1 MQGDL
6 LSSTSASQLSSPPER
21 GKKHHSRAHLQKH
34 LRNLQAEMSALK
46 EKVRVAENLY
56 NEASSGDA
64 SVSDTSS
71 TRLFDASLGRRPIDT
86 YELRD
91 YRNDG
96 RAGQSS
102 SDAIAESSSSA
113 YSSFSTYPDT
123 PWRQHYPYDAP
134 SQAASSSSSIGGVIP
149 GRRGTW
155 RSGGGG
161 GNVLVF
167 NTAGAPDMESSQS
180 ATQVDKLSDRV
191 VTDDGDEGEESGGA
205 RDESDDTG
213 KRYQCLV
220 PGCSKSFTTSGH
232 ARRHSRTHLG
242 HKLFICPHEGCG
254 STFTRRDNCRQ
265 HQRARHPMTLP
276 VPEMTEWET
285 LEDLI
290 LDRQQEEQPVTTQQ
304 MHRGPSKSHQ

>member
-1 MQGDL
+1 MQSTQGDL
-6 LSSTSASQLSSPPER
+6 VSSTSPSQLSSPPER

-34 LRNLQAEMSALK
+34 LRSLQSEMTALK
-46 EKVRVAENLY
+46 ERVRVAENLY

-71 TRLFDASLGRRPIDT
+71 TRVFYSNLGRRPVDT
-86 YELRD
+86 YDLRD
-91 YRNDG
+91 YRNES
-96 RAGQSS
+96 RAAQSS
-102 SDAIAESSSSA
+102 SNAIAESSSSA
-113 YSSFSTYPDT
+113 YSSFFTYPDT
-123 PWRQHYPYDAP
+123 PWRQQNSYDDP
-134 SQAASSSSSIGGVIP
+134 SQAASSSSSVGATP

-155 RSGGGG
+155 RSGGGV

-167 NTAGAPDMESSQS
+167 NTAGAPEMEPTQS
-180 ATQVDKLSDRV
+180 ATQVDKMSDRGAI
-191 VTDDGDEGEESGGA
+191 DDADEEEESGA
-205 RDESDDTG
+205 RESDDTG

-220 PGCSKSFTTSGH
+220 SGCSKSFTTSGH

-276 VPEMTEWET
+276 VPEMTEGET

-290 LDRQQEEQPVTTQQ
+290 LDRQHEQPPTTQQ
-304 MHRGPSKSHQ
+304 MQRGPNNSRQ